1 MKNILAIILI
11 LFAGLQVVAQETLEE
26 VIQLDDNEVYTIVE
40 KKAEPKE
47 GILGFFKN
55 FADKFQSDSLTING
69 SQLNFRLKF
78 VVEKDGTFSEI
89 TFSGDNEEAG
99 QEAIRVLKTMP
110 AWNPAIHNE
119 KVVRSAFTLPV
130 KIAVKN
136 KSRLKR
142 R

>member
-1 MKNILAIILI
+1 MKNILLVVFV
-11 LFAGLQVVAQETLEE
+11 LFTGLQVVAQETLEE
-26 VIQLDDNEVYTIVE
+26 VIQLDDNEVYTVVE
-40 KKAEPKE
+40 EKAEPKE

-55 FADKFQSDSLTING
+55 FSDKFQSDGLTING

-130 KIAVKN
+130 KIAVKK